1 MSGSCVPVIVPVVF
15 MTLGRALWSASVQL
29 KSRSAAQCVS
39 TLSTGA
45 VIITHQKLLWQV
57 CSLQFPQ
64 KNEVLLSFSNH
75 SAAAMTLQD
84 GSSVTDSPGIST
96 CGDYLNRLSV
106 YGGRGAVV
114 LSRPAKVHRIIPQ

>member
-15 MTLGRALWSASVQL
+15 MTLRRALWSASVQL
-29 KSRSAAQCVS
+29 KSRAAAQVRQHTLDWHGDNNSPEASAAGL
-39 TLSTGA
+39 LSS
-45 VIITHQKLLWQV
+45 I
-57 CSLQFPQ
+57 SS
-64 KNEVLLSFSNH
+64 EVLLSFSNH

>member
-15 MTLGRALWSASVQL
+15 MTLRRALWSASVQL
-29 KSRSAAQCVS
+29 KSRAAAQVRQHTLDWRGDNNSPEASAAGL
-39 TLSTGA
+39 LSS
-45 VIITHQKLLWQV
+45 I
-57 CSLQFPQ
+57 SS
-64 KNEVLLSFSNH
+64 EVLLSFSNH

>member
-29 KSRSAAQCVS
+29 KSCAAAQVRQHTLDWRGDNNSPEASAAGL
-39 TLSTGA
+39 LSS
-45 VIITHQKLLWQV
+45 I
-57 CSLQFPQ
+57 SS
-64 KNEVLLSFSNH
+64 EVLLSFSNH